1 MYNLIEYS
9 GNYLK
14 TLMLP
19 LLIVLLVIVLHI
31 KTPAAGNTKHVEIA
45 VPLKHLSNFWRTFEY
60 N

>member
-1 MYNLIEYS
+1 
-9 GNYLK
+9 
-14 TLMLP
+14 MLP